1 MLSYLSGSNVK
12 EKEMKNNSKAIIVS
26 MSAHG
31 ERLPAAAGRI
41 STGKGTATEIL
52 SKSFDVVKNANLIKK
67 VNASGHNSTL
77 EHTYYNVAFE
87 DVSVF
92 AEQFII
98 EFRLA
103 SFTVKS
109 RRYVDFSDSGYYI
122 PELTEE
128 QRAVY
133 TEIMDKCYSVYS
145 ELCDADIPK
154 EDARFLLPYSLHSNI
169 ICSLNA
175 REALRMIRAMVYGR
189 GKNFAEIKMLGEQL
203 LSQIKMLTPGI
214 ADTFV
219 APDEIY
225 DMPHFDFARSNVQ
238 NSEKVV
244 LLTKTDNAPSVVAR
258 TALICDGYSDLDADT
273 ILADKKNIEDCINA
287 VIKSDRPR
295 ALENAVYTFRING
308 VSLSTITH
316 FTRHRMQSLLVPSL
330 VTTDRKKY
338 IIPDTV
344 KNNLEILEKYKS
356 VFADMAVAYDK
367 LKAMGVSDE
376 NLVYVQMS
384 GNVLDIVSTMN
395 ARQLL
400 LFFRLRTCNRAQWEV
415 REYAQEMLRILKKT
429 DPEIFKFYG
438 PSCCLS
444 ACPEGRMSCG
454 QAAQMRQKW
463 L

>member
-1 MLSYLSGSNVK
+1 
-12 EKEMKNNSKAIIVS
+12 MKNNSKAIIVS

-145 ELCDADIPK
+145 ELCEADIPK

-189 GKNFAEIKMLGEQL
+189 GKDFAEIKMLGEQL

-214 ADTFV
+214 ADTFD

-258 TALICDGYSDLDADT
+258 TALICD
-273 ILADKKNIEDCINA
+273 
-287 VIKSDRPR
+287 
-295 ALENAVYTFRING
+295 
-308 VSLSTITH
+308 
-316 FTRHRMQSLLVPSL
+316 
-330 VTTDRKKY
+330 
-338 IIPDTV
+338 
-344 KNNLEILEKYKS
+344 
-356 VFADMAVAYDK
+356 
-367 LKAMGVSDE
+367 
-376 NLVYVQMS
+376 
-384 GNVLDIVSTMN
+384 
-395 ARQLL
+395 
-400 LFFRLRTCNRAQWEV
+400 
-415 REYAQEMLRILKKT
+415 
-429 DPEIFKFYG
+429 
-438 PSCCLS
+438 
-444 ACPEGRMSCG
+444 
-454 QAAQMRQKW
+454 
-463 L
+463 

>member
-1 MLSYLSGSNVK
+1 M
-12 EKEMKNNSKAIIVS
+12 
-26 MSAHG
+26 
-31 ERLPAAAGRI
+31 
-41 STGKGTATEIL
+41 
-52 SKSFDVVKNANLIKK
+52 
-67 VNASGHNSTL
+67 
-77 EHTYYNVAFE
+77 
-87 DVSVF
+87 
-92 AEQFII
+92 
-98 EFRLA
+98 
-103 SFTVKS
+103 
-109 RRYVDFSDSGYYI
+109 
-122 PELTEE
+122 
-128 QRAVY
+128 
-133 TEIMDKCYSVYS
+133 
-145 ELCDADIPK
+145 
-154 EDARFLLPYSLHSNI
+154 LPYSLHSNI

-175 REALRMIRAMVYGR
+175 REALRMIRAWYMAEVR
-189 GKNFAEIKMLGEQL
+189 ILLKCKCSVNSFESNKNAY
-203 LSQIKMLTPGI
+203 TGI

-400 LFFRLRTCNRAQWEV
+400 LFFRLRTAIVHSGKSVN
-415 REYAQEMLRILKKT
+415 MLRK
-429 DPEIFKFYG
+429 
-438 PSCCLS
+438 CL
-444 ACPEGRMSCG
+444 GY
-454 QAAQMRQKW
+454 
-463 L
+463 